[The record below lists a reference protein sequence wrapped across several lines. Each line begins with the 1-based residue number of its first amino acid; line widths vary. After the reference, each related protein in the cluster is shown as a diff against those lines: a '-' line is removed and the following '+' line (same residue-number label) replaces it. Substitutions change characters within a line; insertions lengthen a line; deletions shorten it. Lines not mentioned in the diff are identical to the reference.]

1 MLSLSWPA
9 FEAMLLPG
17 LGFLVA
23 AALQGARPHHRRYIY
38 SVLTTAVFVAQWAK
52 LDMPFAFIAG
62 QEERVS
68 LATTRSVQPQMR
80 GMRLP
85 ADTRDFLDGT
95 VALIRDRTTSNDTI
109 FTFPEMSLIYALA
122 DRRPPTWSW
131 THNIDVVNDRFA
143 REEAARLRERPPA
156 VIVYSP
162 PSEAVLSLQEAA
174 WRQGER
180 SGQRDLIDAV
190 ESIAR
195 DYELRGSYH
204 PMGPGGAVAL
214 VYVRPQVSIR

>member
-1 MLSLSWPA
+1 MLSLSWPD

-23 AALQGARPHHRRYIY
+23 AALQGARPHQRKYIY
-38 SVLTTAVFVAQWAK
+38 LVLATAVFLGVRVK
-52 LDMPFAFIAG
+52 LDIPFAFNVRN
-62 QEERVS
+62 EERVS
-68 LATTRSVQPQMR
+68 LATAVSVQPQLR

-95 VALIRDRTTSNDTI
+95 VALIRDQTSSTDTI

-131 THNIDVVNDRFA
+131 SHNIDVVNDSFA
-143 REEAARLRERPPA
+143 REEADRLRERPPA
-156 VIVYSP
+156 VIVYCP
-162 PSEAVLSLQEAA
+162 PSEATLLREERA
-174 WRQGER
+174 WRRGAR
-180 SGQRDLIDAV
+180 SGQRDLIEAV

-195 DYELRGSYH
+195 GYELKGSYK
-204 PMGPGGAVAL
+204 PMGPGGAPAF
-214 VYVRPQVSIR
+214 VYVRPRPH